1 MKIVKYYFK
10 KKTMNKA
17 ENIWLIITA
26 ILALSSFYSHHKMSQ
41 SYEETIKIQQH
52 LIILQR
58 IQLNKQ
64 HE

>member
-1 MKIVKYYFK
+1 
-10 KKTMNKA
+10 MNKA

-41 SYEETIKIQQH
+41 RYEETIKIQQH

-58 IQLNKQ
+58 ISLQRLEINN
-64 HE
+64 